1 MSSLFKNTSG
11 IKNLWGAYE
20 LLNSYGQNKDPLFE
34 EVMFGGN
41 QDGGDDYSLLFDG
54 SNLSLMRGD
63 KRLKSWKGVAGQD
76 GYQSGDFQNVPNK
89 GPLPEGYY
97 DVRQSQYRE
106 MNLGDAIKGELGVG
120 KFPGGLGS
128 WGAKRISLIPSGAN
142 EMYDRKGFTIHGG
155 SKAGSRGC
163 IDLTDQNEDFMRT
176 FRGLGRDLRLR
187 VVYPKR
193 NSEELE

>member
-1 MSSLFKNTSG
+1 MSSLIKNTSG

-20 LLNSYGQNKDPLFE
+20 LLNSYEQNKDPLFE

-41 QDGGDDYSLLFDG
+41 QDGEDEYSLLFDG

-63 KRLKSWKGVAGQD
+63 KKLKSWKGVAGQE
-76 GYQSGDFQNVPNK
+76 GYQSGEYQNVPNK
-89 GPLPEGYY
+89 GPLPEGFY
-97 DVRQSQYRE
+97 DVRQSQYKE
-106 MNLGDAIKGELGVG
+106 MTLGDAIMGEFGVG

-142 EMYDRKGFTIHGG
+142 EMHGRKGFTIHGG

-163 IDLTDQNEDFMRT
+163 IDLIGQNEDFMRT

-193 NSEELE
+193 NSEESE